1 MKVLHIVVAAALLS
15 FCSMASVA
23 KSQVLELSH
32 EASADSLRLPVSV
45 DGELSVQG
53 CATCKTL
60 RLRASATTRYTIG
73 KEDVTLAELTKY
85 IELHP
90 TVVLSVMHRKGS
102 LELTRVVIPAPAN
115 AK

>member
-23 KSQVLELSH
+23 RSQVLELSH

-53 CATCKTL
+53 CATCKVL
-60 RLRASATTRYTIG
+60 RLRASAATRYTLG
-73 KEDVTLAELTKY
+73 KQDVTLTEFAKY
-85 IELHP
+85 IERHP

-102 LELTRVVIPAPAN
+102 LELTRIVIPVPAN